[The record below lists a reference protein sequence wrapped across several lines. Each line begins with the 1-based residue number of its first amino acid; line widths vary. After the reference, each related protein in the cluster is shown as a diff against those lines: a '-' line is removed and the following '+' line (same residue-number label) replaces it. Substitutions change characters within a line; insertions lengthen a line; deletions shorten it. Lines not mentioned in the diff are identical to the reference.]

1 MAHSQH
7 KPQPEISS
15 PDSISA
21 SSSVLGIPELL
32 GNVLAQLPARDL
44 LMFQCINKT
53 WHAVIKNSN
62 TLQEKLFYKCDLVT
76 MRDDMDESDFEIN
89 PFFLLLQRRWA
100 FRTRTEEGATSFKS
114 LDYPE
119 ASWKKMYLTRPA
131 VWKIS
136 ILNDVFNPSSSD
148 FLVQIIQHD
157 TIKMNLLL
165 KEPQHPIIFNVHL
178 SQTDGIRLHHLLGW
192 NLSVVSFLALTGDV
206 FMDLINYG
214 YKWPTGCPETS
225 LRQFYEMYVDRG
237 ASFDDA
243 ILDVN
248 HQLGL
253 SGCDSELSEELS
265 D

>member
-1 MAHSQH
+1 MAHSQY
-7 KPQPEISS
+7 KPQPELSS

-32 GNVLAQLPARDL
+32 ENVLAQLPARDL

-100 FRTRTEEGATSFKS
+100 FRARTKEGPNSFKS

-131 VWKIS
+131 VWKIR
-136 ILNDVFNPSSSD
+136 ILRDFFYSSE
-148 FLVQIIQHD
+148 LVQLIQHD
-157 TIKMNLLL
+157 TIKMNILVE
-165 KEPQHPIIFNVHL
+165 EPQDPIFSVRF
-178 SQTDGIRLHHLLGW
+178 SQSDGIRLHHLLGW
-192 NLSVVSFLALTGDV
+192 NLSVVSFLALTEDV
-206 FMDLINYG
+206 FMTLTNYG
-214 YKWPTGCPETS
+214 FQWPTGCPETS

-253 SGCDSELSEELS
+253 SGCDSELS